1 MICINKIICNN
12 KINIYIF
19 LILEKKNEFWNNLR
33 VLVLNNLCI
42 MVEKEVYN

>member
-19 LILEKKNEFWNNLR
+19 LILEKKMNLE
-33 VLVLNNLCI
+33 I
-42 MVEKEVYN
+42 I